1 MVAILLWLAFL
12 GSHMWAVRV
21 VKGALWGGLVVA
33 LSCVFEDTLETQAGV
48 MVAGLAWALVGDRQA
63 NRPKAASATS

>member
-12 GSHMWAVRV
+12 GTHMWTARN

-33 LSCVFEDTLETQAGV
+33 LSCVFEDKLETQAGA
-48 MVAGLAWALVGDRQA
+48 MVAGLAWALASGAQA
-63 NRPKAASATS
+63 NGSESR

>member
-12 GSHMWAVRV
+12 GTHMWTARI

-33 LSCVFEDTLETQAGV
+33 LSCVFEDTLETQAGAV
-48 MVAGLAWALVGDRQA
+48 VAGLAWALASSVQA
-63 NRPKAASATS
+63 NNPKAASETS